1 MVKSLGAKT
10 PKAVISYQF
19 LEKLMRLTNNPDFF
33 AGLSMQTAQQVL
45 KQSVHD
51 FQCWLSTLKSYNR
64 DSSRFTGRPKMPHYT
79 KTERKTFTL
88 TNQDCIIYRE
98 GGVCYL
104 KFPLTKV
111 RLRIQNLPEDAILKE
126 VKVIPY
132 YSDFK
137 VSYTYETKD
146 TVPAE
151 GLYASAAIDFG
162 VDNIVALV
170 TNNGSSLLVKGGVAK
185 AKNQWFNKRKASLTG
200 ILTKGHPTTKRPTSR
215 QLDGLSKNRDLFFHD
230 MWHQISSRVITFCLA
245 NKVSTLYI
253 GKTRY
258 WKQNANIGKRNNQI
272 FVAMPFDSLRRMIA
286 YKAERAGIRIV
297 EQEESYTSKASFVD
311 GDYIPTYGADDE
323 KSSFSGK
330 RISRGLYRTA
340 DNAIINAD
348 INAAANI
355 VRKAEQNAFSKLK
368 DYGFLKNYIV
378 LKYTDLHTSIAVKG
392 IAAV

>member
-1 MVKSLGAKT
+1 M
-10 PKAVISYQF
+10 ISYQF

-33 AGLSMQTAQQVL
+33 AGLSMQAAQQVL

-51 FQCWLSTLKSYNR
+51 FQYWLSALKAYNR

-88 TNQDCIIYRE
+88 TNQDCVIYRE

-104 KFPLTKV
+104 KFPLTKA

-132 YSDFK
+132 YNDFK

-185 AKNQWFNKRKASLTG
+185 AKNQWFNKRKAHLTG
-200 ILTKGHPTTKRPTSR
+200 ILTNGHPTIKRPTTR
-215 QLDGLSKNRDLFFHD
+215 QLDGLSKSRDLFSYD
-230 MWHQISSRVITFCLA
+230 MWHQVSSRVITFCLA
-245 NKVSTLYI
+245 NRVSTLYI

-258 WKQNANIGKRNNQI
+258 WKQNANIGKQNNQS
-272 FVAMPFDSLRRMIA
+272 FVTMSFDSLRRMIA
-286 YKAERAGIRIV
+286 YKAERVGIRIV
-297 EQEESYTSKASFVD
+297 EQEESYTSKASFMD
-311 GDYIPTYGADDE
+311 SDYIPTYGMDDE
-323 KSSFSGK
+323 KASFSGK
-330 RISRGLYRTA
+330 RIGRGIYRTA
-340 DNAIINAD
+340 DNTIINAD

-355 VRKAEQNAFSKLK
+355 LRKAEQNAFSKLK
-368 DYGFLKNYIV
+368 DYSFLKNYTV